1 MRMNFPAV
9 ARLLP
14 ALLPIAILSACSHNE
29 ADIAAHDP
37 GAPTNR
43 TMFSGN
49 MYVDHHVLRPVT
61 RFYVADVPTGAQ
73 HGVHHF
79 LTNLKEPQ
87 VLVNDVLQGNF
98 SRSWNTVQRFTVN
111 TTVGCLGIF
120 DVAQSWGLPH
130 HEADFGQTMGVWGVG
145 TGPDLQLP
153 LFGFS
158 NVRDLAGKGVGIVTD
173 PFTLITGPVASVI
186 SGASSGMGVVDGRS
200 ETLAVTDSVERDS
213 LDEYATLRSMTS
225 QHRLAFVQEGRQGKI
240 HPANATISETTPG
253 KVVSGS

>member
-1 MRMNFPAV
+1 MRISFFAV
-9 ARLLP
+9 GRLMPILLP
-14 ALLPIAILSACSHNE
+14 LAFLFGCSNNE
-29 ADIAAHDP
+29 SDLAARDP

-43 TMFSGN
+43 TIFSGN
-49 MYVDHHVLRPVT
+49 MYVDRHVLRPVT
-61 RFYVADVPTGAQ
+61 RLYVADVPTSAQ

-120 DVAQSWGLPH
+120 DVAQTWGLPPH
-130 HEADFGQTMGVWGVG
+130 KADFGQTFGVWGIG

-153 LFGFS
+153 LAGFS
-158 NVRDLAGKGVGIVTD
+158 NVRDLAGRGLGIITD
-173 PFTLITGPVASVI
+173 PFILITGPAASIIGGV
-186 SGASSGMGVVDGRS
+186 SSGMGIFDGRS
-200 ETLAVTDSVERDS
+200 QTLAITDSVERDS

-225 QHRLAFVQEGRQGKI
+225 QHREAFVQEGR
-240 HPANATISETTPG
+240 HG
-253 KVVSGS
+253 KVRPVEAAAAKDISDKITNGS